1 MVLESGFLISRRE
14 SVGGRVSPSAINA
27 VPRHRA
33 RIDQNDQCNRI
44 DRSEGN
50 SSMAAVSDESIHD
63 ETYLPREDDAE
74 IVDFLSALRDRARQ
88 PADARPRLV
97 GPDGQ
102 GIELPESMF
111 EVLLQV
117 ASAMKAGLAVTVAP
131 HHLML
136 STQEAADLLRISR
149 TTLVRLLET
158 GVIPFDKPS
167 RHRKVRLDDLL
178 EYRRRQRSQAEIA
191 LADMV
196 ADTERLGLYDM
207 EPAEVKAA
215 LKAVRRASEA

>member
-1 MVLESGFLISRRE
+1 LIVR
-14 SVGGRVSPSAINA
+14 GGAIVTA
-27 VPRHRA
+27 AA
-33 RIDQNDQCNRI
+33 R
-44 DRSEGN
+44 
-50 SSMAAVSDESIHD
+50 DEPVHD

-74 IVDFLSALRDRARQ
+74 IIDFLSALRDRGGQ
-88 PADARPRLV
+88 PAGARPRLV
-97 GPDGQ
+97 GPGGQ
-102 GIELPESMF
+102 SVEIPESMF

-117 ASAMKAGLAVTVAP
+117 AAAMKAGLAVTVAP
-131 HHLML
+131 HHLTL

-178 EYRRRQRSQAEIA
+178 EYRRRQRSQAELA

-196 ADTERLGLYDM
+196 ADTERLGLYDTD
-207 EPAEVKAA
+207 PAEVRAA
-215 LKAVRRASEA
+215 LKAARRSPEG